1 MAKQSEDIRTPD
13 LFDKHE
19 QQETFLGLSAEYL
32 DLLNTG
38 HPGGHVSVSQ
48 NGVLPGAERVRRF
61 RQRRK
66 LFPVVAN
73 GACELCDRKHN
84 GECRGRK

>member
-1 MAKQSEDIRTPD
+1 MAKQPEDFRTPD
-13 LFDKHE
+13 LFDEHKR
-19 QQETFLGLSAEYL
+19 QETFLELSAEYL
-32 DLLNTG
+32 DLLGKG
-38 HPGGHVSVSQ
+38 HPGGYVSVSQ

-73 GACELCDRKHN
+73 GACELCGRKHS